1 MKKLIALILALLMV
15 FSLGAVS
22 AFAAPPV
29 KFPPDVRIGID
40 NAADLNENVPMTP
53 KFRTVSHSYETFAYT
68 QETSP
73 IAGLGTFSITRGDLV
88 QGDTRIPIFL
98 IAIHGTEGSALGQV
112 ADTESCIQSGT
123 DQDSAYLED
132 LLKTI
137 NENIPKGSNL
147 VFAGHSLGGMVAQ
160 QAAADDA
167 IKNDYNVVAVV
178 TFGSPLLAKGKT
190 EGQVNRLAAS
200 GDIVPYLSLE
210 TLKDFDAQIDT
221 RSRENVASLPLI
233 SHVIGYW
240 DDNAW
245 KDYDALGVK
254 GGNAVLEMDDSTT
267 RHFYAPKEGKTPDK
281 SLYFAV
287 NILGNWYGFS
297 YLS

>member
-1 MKKLIALILALLMV
+1 MKKLIAVILALLLV
-15 FSLGAVS
+15 CSLGAVS

-29 KFPPDVRIGID
+29 KFPPDVRVGIED
-40 NAADLNENVPMTP
+40 AADIDKNAP
-53 KFRTVSHSYETFAYT
+53 KSQNIRTVSHSYETFAYT

-73 IAGLGTFSITRGDLV
+73 IAGLGAFSITKGDLV
-88 QGDTRIPIFL
+88 QGDTRTPIYL
-98 IAIHGTEGSALGQV
+98 IAIHGTEGSAKGQA
-112 ADTESCIQSGT
+112 ADTENDLKSGT
-123 DQDSAYLED
+123 DQDSVYLED
-132 LLKTI
+132 LLKVI
-137 NENIPKGSNL
+137 RENIPKGSNL

-160 QAAADDA
+160 QAAADET

-178 TFGSPLLAKGKT
+178 AFGSPLLAKGKT

-210 TLKDFDAQIDT
+210 TLKDFDAQIST

-267 RHFYAPKEGKTPDK
+267 RHFYAPKEGKTPGK